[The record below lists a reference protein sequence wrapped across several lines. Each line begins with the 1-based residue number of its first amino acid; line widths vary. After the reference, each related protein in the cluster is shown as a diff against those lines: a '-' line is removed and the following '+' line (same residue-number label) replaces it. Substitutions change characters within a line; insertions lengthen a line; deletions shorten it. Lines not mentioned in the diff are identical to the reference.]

1 MSYQEYTTADF
12 VNDESFTNY
21 VKAADQQAMLFW
33 EKWIHDNPSA
43 LEKVNEAK
51 EIIGLLSLGKD
62 PLKEEFYESLKN
74 RIDNTISA
82 QGANYQP
89 VTKEIIP
96 FFKIAA
102 IFTGLVIGAGL
113 LFYMRNKAEDITLLT
128 ISAPYG
134 STKTILLPDSST
146 VILNANSSVKY
157 PKNWDKTNRK
167 IWLNGE
173 AYFQIKHI
181 EQKNQPALAFTIYA
195 NLTEV
200 SVLGTVF
207 NVNTQGDSTLVT
219 LVSGKVGLKHKDQSL
234 ILAPGEYATCKK
246 GEIAFRRKVGDVT
259 QFTSWVNGKYIF
271 KNATVAEVCNKLSA
285 YYGKKYLIK
294 DQSIRTKEF
303 SGTLELKNEPVLMQT
318 LAALLNT
325 TVKENGKK
333 VYIGS

>member
-89 VTKEIIP
+89 VTKKIIP

-102 IFTGLVIGAGL
+102 ILTGLVIGAGL
-113 LFYMRNKAEDITLLT
+113 LFYMRNKAENIPLLT

-134 STKTILLPDSST
+134 STKTIMLPDSST

-157 PKNWDKTNRK
+157 PKNWDKTNRQ

-173 AYFQIKHI
+173 AYFQIRHI
-181 EQKNQPALAFTIYA
+181 EEKSQSALAFTVHA

-207 NVNTQGDSTLVT
+207 NVNTQGDSTLVM

-246 GEIAFRRKVGDVT
+246 GKIAFRRKVGDIE
-259 QFTSWVNGKYIF
+259 QLTSWVNGKYIF

-325 TVKENGKK
+325 TVKENGKE

>member
-21 VKAADQQAMLFW
+21 VKAADQQATLFW
-33 EKWIHDNPSA
+33 EKWIHDHPSS

-74 RIDNTISA
+74 RIDNTISS
-82 QGANYQP
+82 QKSDYQP
-89 VTKEIIP
+89 VTKKIFP

-102 IFTGLVIGAGL
+102 ILTGLVIGAGL
-113 LFYMRNKAEDITLLT
+113 LFYMRNKTENIALLT
-128 ISAPYG
+128 VSVPYG
-134 STKTILLPDSST
+134 QTKTIVLPDSST

-157 PKNWDKTNRK
+157 PKNWDKTNRQ

-181 EQKNQPALAFTIYA
+181 EQKNQPPVAFIVHA

-207 NVNTQGDSTLVT
+207 NVNTQADSTMVT
-219 LVSGKVGLKHKDQSL
+219 LVSGKVGLKHKNQSL

-246 GEIAFRRKVGDVT
+246 GEIAFRRKAGDVE
-259 QFTSWVNGKYIF
+259 QSTSWVNGKYIF
-271 KNATVAEVCNKLSA
+271 KNVTADEVCHKLSA

-294 DQSIRTKEF
+294 DQSIRTREF
-303 SGTLELKNEPVLMQT
+303 SGTLELKNEPVLIQT

-325 TVKENGKK
+325 TVKENGKE

>member
-21 VKAADQQAMLFW
+21 VKATDQQATLFW
-33 EKWIHDNPSA
+33 EKWIHDHPLS
-43 LEKVNEAK
+43 LEKVNEAT

-62 PLKEEFYESLKN
+62 PLKEQFYESLKN

-82 QGANYQP
+82 QGTDYQP
-89 VTKEIIP
+89 VAIKIFP

-102 IFTGLVIGAGL
+102 ILTGLVIGAGL
-113 LFYMRNKAEDITLLT
+113 LFYMRNKADSITLLT
-128 ISAPYG
+128 VSAPYG
-134 STKTILLPDSST
+134 HTKTIVLPDSST

-157 PKNWDKTNRK
+157 PENWDKKNRQ

-173 AYFQIKHI
+173 AYFHIKHI
-181 EQKNQPALAFTIYA
+181 GQKNQPAVAFTVHA

-207 NVNTQGDSTLVT
+207 NVNTQADSTLVT
-219 LVSGKVGLKHKDQSL
+219 LVSGKVGLKHKNQSL

-246 GEIAFRRKVGDVT
+246 GEIAFRRKAGDIEE
-259 QFTSWVNGKYIF
+259 FTCWIDGKYIF
-271 KNATVAEVCNKLSA
+271 KNATVTDVCNKLSA

-294 DQSIRTKEF
+294 DQSIRTREF
-303 SGTLELKNEPVLMQT
+303 SGTLELKNEPVLIQT

-325 TVKENGKK
+325 TVKENGKE
-333 VYIGS
+333 VYIGI